1 MANAARCEL
10 LAAAPPKRPGQVV
23 YRPGRQYLGTIHR
36 SLCSGV
42 NARAAG
48 SAYRWCSAALLQQRR
63 DGLLVVGRLVP
74 PHQSGGQGRAWVG
87 YCAATEPVARWSLHQ
102 VTHIACDRC
111 WRTRATRCERSRI
124 LMPGGIRASL
134 GG

>member
-1 MANAARCEL
+1 MRKSVSGLGMANAAQCEL
-10 LAAAPPKRPGQVV
+10 LAAAPPKRPSQVV
-23 YRPGRQYLGTIHR
+23 YRPGRQCPGTIHR

-74 PHQSGGQGRAWVG
+74 PHQSGGQGHAWAG
-87 YCAATEPVARWSLHQ
+87 YLAATEPVARWSLHQ
-102 VTHIACDRC
+102 VTPHCV
-111 WRTRATRCERSRI
+111 
-124 LMPGGIRASL
+124 
-134 GG
+134 